1 MLNIIRTS
9 TARPRGAQARRVW
22 GDEVDNDK
30 RVQQNP
36 SRTRVT
42 TRDKI
47 LAAAAAALVEEGVTG
62 ISTRRVADRA
72 KVNQAL
78 VHYHFGSIENL
89 MLEVLR
95 GTSAEAMSIVQAR
108 YADSEDFV
116 DLWLRDLDTIFDD
129 EVMPGGLKAWLEIMA
144 LVVND
149 DSLMESYRKEFAD
162 PHYAIMKAA
171 VSRSLSRDGEDH
183 EAEAE
188 GIASFALIVKAGLLF
203 TSLLGRNPGESKALA
218 LAAQFMR
225 LHVQSI
231 LTEDHAARHV
241 GAQSAG

>member
-1 MLNIIRTS
+1 
-9 TARPRGAQARRVW
+9 
-22 GDEVDNDK
+22 VDDKK
-30 RVQQNP
+30 RVQRNP
-36 SRTRVT
+36 SGTRVT

-47 LAAAAAALVEEGVTG
+47 LSAAAAALLEEGVTG

-95 GTSAEAMSIVQAR
+95 GTSADAMSVVQAR
-108 YADSEDFV
+108 YAGSKDFV

-149 DSLMESYRKEFAD
+149 DALMESYRKEFAD
-162 PHYAIMKAA
+162 PNYAIMKAA
-171 VSRSLSRDGEDH
+171 AKRSLSSDGEGHDQ
-183 EAEAE
+183 EAEA
-188 GIASFALIVKAGLLF
+188 IASFALIVKAGLLF
-203 TSLLGRNPGESKALA
+203 TSLLGRNPGEKKALE
-218 LAAQFMR
+218 LAAQFLR
-225 LHVQSI
+225 QHVQSI
-231 LTEDHAARHV
+231 LAKDESARRV
-241 GAQSAG
+241 GARLARP